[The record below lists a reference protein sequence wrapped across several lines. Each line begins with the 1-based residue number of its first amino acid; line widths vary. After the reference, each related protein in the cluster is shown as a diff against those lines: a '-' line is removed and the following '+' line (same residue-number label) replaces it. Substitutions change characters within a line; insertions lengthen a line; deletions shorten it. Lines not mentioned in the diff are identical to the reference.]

1 MYFWALVE
9 GMPVFPREE
18 SIERLL
24 WWLIAGTKGG
34 RTRTIIIEA
43 LKEMPRNANQL
54 ATDLRLDYKTVR
66 HHLGILLKNRIISS
80 AGNGYGTT
88 YFLSEELD
96 EKYSILEEIWRKI
109 GKSKKSSAR

>member
-1 MYFWALVE
+1 
-9 GMPVFPREE
+9 MPVFPREE

-34 RTRTIIIEA
+34 KTRATIIEA

-54 ATDLRLDYKTVR
+54 AADLRLDYKTVR

-80 AGNGYGTT
+80 AGDGYGTM
-88 YFLSEELD
+88 YFVSNELSEQ
-96 EKYSILEEIWRKI
+96 YFVLEEIWRKI
-109 GKSKKSSAR
+109 GKNKKSGAR

>member
-1 MYFWALVE
+1 LALVE

-18 SIERLL
+18 SIKRLL

-34 RTRTIIIEA
+34 RTRAIIIKA

-54 ATDLRLDYKTVR
+54 ASDLGMDYKTVR
-66 HHLGILLKNRIISS
+66 HHLGILLKNRIVSS
-80 AGNGYGTT
+80 AGNGYGMM
-88 YFLSEELD
+88 YFVSNELN
-96 EKYSILEEIWRKI
+96 EQYSVLEEIWKKI